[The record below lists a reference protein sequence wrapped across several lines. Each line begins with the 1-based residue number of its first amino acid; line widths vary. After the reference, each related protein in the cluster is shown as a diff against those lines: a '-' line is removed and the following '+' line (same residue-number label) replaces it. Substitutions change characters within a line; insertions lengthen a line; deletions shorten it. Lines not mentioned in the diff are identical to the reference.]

1 MSALRAKPAYMADG
15 YLDWKLD
22 EVYAIG
28 YAVGR
33 AFHGSQTG
41 VIHANEFGEFFAART
56 TNWADADRLYDQ
68 FTKEAA

>member
-1 MSALRAKPAYMADG
+1 MTDLRVKPHIKDPG
-15 YLDWKLD
+15 YFDWKLN
-22 EVYAIG
+22 EVFAIG

-56 TNWADADRLYDQ
+56 TVWADADRLYDQ
-68 FTKEAA
+68 FKKEAA